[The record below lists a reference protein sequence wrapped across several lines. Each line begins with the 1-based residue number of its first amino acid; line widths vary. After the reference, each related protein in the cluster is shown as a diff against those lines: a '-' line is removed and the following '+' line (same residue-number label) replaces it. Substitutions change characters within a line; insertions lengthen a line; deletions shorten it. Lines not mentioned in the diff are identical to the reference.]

1 MGFGMHGTIGLIVL
15 VLDIWAIV
23 NIVKS
28 RADTGKKLLWVL
40 LVLFLPL
47 IGLIIWVLAGPRG
60 DLRV

>member
-15 VLDIWAIV
+15 VLDIWAIA